1 MSREYPQSPIPAVGV
16 LIRRGDAILLA
27 RRSNEPGKGLWSIPG
42 GIIEIGEKS
51 REAAVR
57 EVKEETGLTVEIDS
71 VLEVVDNIVRDD
83 SGRIRFHY
91 VIIEYLARSESGE
104 PQAASDVSEARWVPI
119 GELKSYPLTKSLKLL
134 LTRLK
139 WLD

>member
-1 MSREYPQSPIPAVGV
+1 MARQYPQSPVPAVGV
-16 LIRRGDAILLA
+16 LIRRGDFILLA
-27 RRSNEPGKGLWSIPG
+27 RRLNDPGKGLWSIPG
-42 GIIEIGEKS
+42 GIIEIGENS
-51 REAAVR
+51 RDAAVR

-83 SGRIRFHY
+83 FGRIRFHY
-91 VIIEYLARSESGE
+91 VIVEYLARSESGE

-119 GELKSYPLTKSLKLL
+119 TELKTYPLTKSLKLL
-134 LTRLK
+134 LTKLK